1 MDFGYDAYIQSY
13 QDTMHFFHVQ
23 AAHIDST
30 NLSPLRLEDGGDN
43 AVAEPEDDNDPNAS
57 VNVLHENSMQ
67 VAAQGLEDNDE
78 AVSYTHLT
86 LPTKRI
92 V

>member
-1 MDFGYDAYIQSY
+1 MARKKIIAGNWKMNMTPS
-13 QDTMHFFHVQ
+13 Q
-23 AAHIDST
+23 AVELINT
-30 NLSPLRLEDGGDN
+30 LKPL
-43 AVAEPEDDNDPNAS
+43 VA
-57 VNVLHENSMQ
+57 
-67 VAAQGLEDNDE
+67 NDE